1 MDHFSQTIVIKCPVI
16 LLLYLFFSGFSTYR
30 CYCKSQNDE
39 ALKGNDTFF
48 AGILYKALHI
58 DLGNH
63 DRCMMPK
70 PDLMLIP
77 LCKRN
82 LSHSVT
88 VATLEN
94 RMKLLLVVVFLT
106 KSASA
111 CRSKKDLPLT
121 SGRCPDIKPN
131 FTLDRDRG
139 CHWKIKTKQ
148 DLTLN

>member
-1 MDHFSQTIVIKCPVI
+1 MLSSAQSFCCYI
-16 LLLYLFFSGFSTYR
+16 YFFQVSAPTDVTASHNY
-30 CYCKSQNDE
+30 E

-48 AGILYKALHI
+48 AGILNQALHI

-63 DRCMMPK
+63 DRCIMPK

-88 VATLEN
+88 VATWEN

-111 CRSKKDLPLT
+111 CHSKKDLPLK

-139 CHWKIKTKQ
+139 CHWKIKAKQ
-148 DLTLN
+148 DQVLNGH